1 MNEIREVDRF
11 ECKVVNVIK
20 NLMWKGITIEENST
34 KGRVYFGRVNGELN
48 ISPGD
53 SLYLGIKPIYEVE
66 DKTMQV
72 TLYDAENK
80 KTGLDSRLN
89 YSNSFAMQI
98 ISAIAS
104 FR

>member
-11 ECKVVNVIK
+11 ECRVVNVIH
-20 NLMWKGITIEENST
+20 NLMWKGVTVEEKGT

-48 ISPGD
+48 INHGD
-53 SLYLGIKPIYEVE
+53 TLYIGIKPVYEVE

-80 KTGLDSRLN
+80 KLDWTLV
-89 YSNSFAMQI
+89 
-98 ISAIAS
+98 
-104 FR
+104 